1 VDVSVQHPLARVAA
15 YLQSPKPGSERIGP
29 FLAGFTPHTSNP
41 YLNYAVPLPGA
52 VPTPAEVAALVAA
65 FTQRG
70 LLPRLEFLPS
80 TAPQV
85 EPALLAAGFT
95 VELRPPLLACTPA
108 DRRDPPAPP
117 APPGIEFCLATGPA
131 VLRAVLAVQ
140 HEAFGEPAPPSEHDL
155 ARAVRHVERGGLTG
169 LARDTATGAVVAGGQ
184 ALRPRD
190 GVAELVGVAVA
201 ASHRRCGIGTGLA
214 AFLTRASHDRGAD
227 LVWLEAAGRDEQRVY
242 ERAGYQV
249 VGEKVYLSK
258 R

>member
-1 VDVSVQHPLARVAA
+1 VHVSVQHPLARVAA
-15 YLQSPKPGSERIGP
+15 YLQSANPGSERIGP

-41 YLNYAVPLPGA
+41 YLNYALPLPA
-52 VPTPAEVAALVAA
+52 AAPTPAEVAALVAA
-65 FTQRG
+65 FERRG
-70 LLPRLEFLPS
+70 LLPRLEFLPD

-95 VELRPPLLACTPA
+95 VELRPPLLTCPPA
-108 DRRDPPAPP
+108 DRRDPPM
-117 APPGIEFCLATGPA
+117 PPGIAFGLATEPA

-140 HEAFGEPAPPSEHDL
+140 HEAFGEPAPPDEHDL
-155 ARAVRHVERGGLTG
+155 ARAVRHVDRGGLTG

-190 GVAELVGVAVA
+190 GVAELAGVAVA
-201 ASHRRCGIGTGLA
+201 ASHRRQGIGAGLA
-214 AFLTRASHDRGAD
+214 AFLTRASHGRGAD

-242 ERAGYQV
+242 ERAGYRV
-249 VGEKVYLSK
+249 VGEKLYLSK